1 MFRQQPRLLL
11 PHHLLLP
18 SLIVP
23 SSLAFTYVNTRHST
37 HLSPNSYPTDL
48 LRLPSSHHRLFQLT
62 IRHAVLLPLQQ
73 YHFLLPHLPSR
84 FSTTR
89 SSFIALL
96 HRMSTMLS
104 TLAMIQCII
113 QLPSP
118 LLPNIASLISNPLFP
133 QILQSTLSI
142 VSFPTRIAP
151 ASILASANSLETSAL
166 DSPTPRAI
174 CRRKMATI
182 PTTPTIPTPSPP

>member
-1 MFRQQPRLLL
+1 MR
-11 PHHLLLP
+11 
-18 SLIVP
+18 S
-23 SSLAFTYVNTRHST
+23 ST
-37 HLSPNSYPTDL
+37 HLSPNSHLTDL
-48 LRLPSSHHRLFQLT
+48 LCLPSSHRLFQLT
-62 IRHAVLLPLQQ
+62 IRHAFLHRLLLPLQQ

-118 LLPNIASLISNPLFP
+118 ILPTIASLISNLSLFP

-182 PTTPTIPTPSPP
+182 PTTPTIQTPSPP